1 MIICRIKNE
10 AGPGNQM
17 FMYAFAYALARESN
31 QKILILSEISGF
43 SVRQNILQYLNID
56 QSLRIGFL
64 RLDWIRNHGIY
75 NVFSFVINCLFRIPV
90 FHRIMQPANESR
102 RVFSVGNIDRRKI
115 YVTDGYW
122 ECHAYFDKYRNEL
135 IKQYTPRYDI
145 PDEVTAM
152 ISEVESC
159 ESVALHIRK
168 GDFLQFGRLI
178 DDSYYEDA
186 IEKMRQ
192 KLKNPVFYLVTEDD
206 EVKRKYS
213 GLSDFHIVKFDT
225 PHKYLDEWNVLKHC
239 HHHII
244 ANSTYSWWTSYLS
257 DYDNKE
263 LIIPDLK
270 DYMNAEPE
278 STEEMYLNYFN
289 VSSGRA

>member
-1 MIICRIKNE
+1 MIICRVKNE

-17 FMYAFAYALARESN
+17 FMYAFVYALARENN
-31 QKILILSEISGF
+31 QKILVLSEISGF

-56 QSLRIGFL
+56 QSMLIGFK
-64 RLDWIRNHGIY
+64 RLDWIRNPGIY
-75 NVFSFVINCLFRIPV
+75 RIISFAINCLFRIPV
-90 FHRIMQPANESR
+90 FHRIKQPANESR
-102 RVFSVGNIDRRKI
+102 RVFPIGNIDRRKI

-122 ECHAYFDKYRNEL
+122 ECHKYFDKYRNEL
-135 IKQYTPRYDI
+135 IKQYIPRYDI
-145 PDEVTAM
+145 PGEVASL
-152 ISEVESC
+152 ISDVENC

-186 IEKMRQ
+186 IEKMKQ

-206 EVKRKYS
+206 EVKRRYS
-213 GLSDFHIVKFDT
+213 GLSDFHIVEFDT

-257 DYDNKE
+257 DYENKE

-270 DYMNAEPE
+270 NYLIAEPDNN
-278 STEEMYLNYFN
+278 EEMYYNYFS
-289 VSSGRA
+289 VSSD